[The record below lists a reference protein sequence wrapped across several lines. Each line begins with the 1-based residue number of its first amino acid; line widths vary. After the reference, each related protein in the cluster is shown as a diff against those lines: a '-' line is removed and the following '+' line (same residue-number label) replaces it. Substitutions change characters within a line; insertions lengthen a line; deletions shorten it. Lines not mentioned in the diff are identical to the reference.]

1 MAKMKKRL
9 YNLCII
15 VFVFIC
21 TIFCTFLLADY
32 IFPLSINRGKT
43 TQTILAKD
51 NTPLWRFAD
60 KNGIWRYSVSLNE
73 VPKYYLDVLLNY
85 EDRHFYDHIGINPFS
100 LLRAAFQ
107 NVTNGRIISGGSTL
121 SMQVARI
128 LDPHDRTL
136 FGKLKQIFRT
146 FQLEWHYSKDQ
157 ILTFYINHAP
167 YGGTIEGIGAA
178 SWSYLGKSPSELTRS
193 EAALLAVLPQA
204 PSRLRPD
211 RYPERAKKAR
221 DKVLNRLAE
230 NKIWST
236 EIIDQVRHDEVWV
249 YPRKAPQMAPLLA
262 KRLSLRYPE
271 KSIIHSTID
280 APLQYTL
287 EDVASNWKNQLPPKT
302 SLAILVV
309 DHTDMTVKSY
319 VGSIDFNDDARFGQ
333 IDMISAL
340 RSPGSTL
347 KPFIYGLAIEDGM
360 IHSASL
366 LQDVPRITTNY
377 RPKNFDQSF
386 YGPVSATEALKY
398 SLNLPAVQLVELYGA
413 KRFASKLMSIGLPL
427 VSTGSE
433 PNISYILGGAS
444 VKLDDLVSAYS
455 VFARQGNAS
464 PLRYTETDPLLNKSF
479 ISAGSAWITKQM
491 LINQNQLAFKTGT
504 SYGYRDAW
512 AVGLNPRYL
521 IGIWVGRPDG
531 TPVVGQYGA
540 VTAVPILQQVNSI
553 LLNKERR
560 LNRGLPASPQPD
572 SVSLTTICWPSGQQL
587 PSNDPNCHRQKQ
599 AWILNQMIP
608 PTLDSLDILTNNTY
622 RSGWLTI
629 WVNEKGQRVASDCLG
644 AHQKQIAVWP
654 IALENWLS
662 PNERRTALLPST
674 DKNCPIQGQDIFAPL
689 IIIGLMNEQI
699 VKPLPNHS
707 EVTISLS
714 HQGGFGRKWYF
725 LDGQLSAEVEQNEK
739 FSLSLSNKGRHN
751 LLLLD
756 ESGQIARL
764 NFTLQ

>member
-1 MAKMKKRL
+1 MKKRL
-9 YNLCII
+9 YLRCLIICIS
-15 VFVFIC
+15 VSALFGA
-21 TIFCTFLLADY
+21 FLLADFIY
-32 IFPLSINRGKT
+32 PLPINQSRA
-43 TQTILAKD
+43 TQTILASD
-51 NTPLWRFAD
+51 DTPLWRFAD
-60 KNGIWRYSVSLNE
+60 ENGIWRYSVSLNQ
-73 VPKYYLDVLLNY
+73 VPNYYLDVLLNY
-85 EDRHFYDHIGINPFS
+85 EDRHFYDHFGVNPLA

-107 NVTNGRIISGGSTL
+107 NITHGRIISGGSTL

-128 LDPHDRTL
+128 LDPHDRTMM
-136 FGKLKQIFRT
+136 GKLKQVFRT
-146 FQLEWHYSKDQ
+146 LQLEWHYSKDQ

-193 EAALLAVLPQA
+193 EAVLLAVLPQA

-211 RYPERAKKAR
+211 RYPERAKQAR

-230 NKIWST
+230 NKIWT
-236 EIIDQVRHDEVWV
+236 PEIIDQVRRDEVWV
-249 YPRKAPQMAPLLA
+249 YPRKTPQMAPLLA
-262 KRLSLRYPE
+262 KRLSLRNP
-271 KSIIHSTID
+271 KQSIIHSTID

-347 KPFIYGLAIEDGM
+347 KPFIYALAINEGM

-377 RPKNFDQSF
+377 RPKNFDEGF
-386 YGPVSATEALKY
+386 YGPVSAAEALQY

-427 VSTGSE
+427 VSAGNE

-444 VKLDDLVSAYS
+444 LKMDDLVSAYS

-464 PLRYTETDPLLNKSF
+464 PLRFTNDDPLINKSF
-479 ISAGSAWITKQM
+479 IDAGSAWITRQM
-491 LINQNQLAFKTGT
+491 LINQNQLAYKTGT

-521 IGIWVGRPDG
+521 IGVWVGRPDG

-540 VTAVPILQQVNSI
+540 VTAVPIIQQVNSI

-560 LNRGLPASPQPD
+560 LNRPLPASPQPD
-572 SVSLTTICWPSGQQL
+572 SVSLTTICWPSGQKL
-587 PSNDPNCHRQKQ
+587 PSTDPNCHRQKQ
-599 AWILNQMIP
+599 AWIVNNTIP

-629 WVNEKGQRVASDCLG
+629 WLNDQGQRVASDCLG
-644 AHQKQIAVWP
+644 AHQKKIALWP

-662 PNERRTALLPST
+662 PNERRTALLPPV
-674 DKNCPIQGQDIFAPL
+674 DKRCPVRGQDIFAPL
-689 IIIGLMNEQI
+689 TLIGLIDNQI
-699 VKPLPNHS
+699 IRPLPNQH
-707 EVTISLS
+707 EVTITLN
-714 HQGGFGRKWYF
+714 HQGGFGHKWYF
-725 LDGQLSAEVEQNEK
+725 LDGQLSAEVDQNET

-756 ESGQIARL
+756 ESGQIARV